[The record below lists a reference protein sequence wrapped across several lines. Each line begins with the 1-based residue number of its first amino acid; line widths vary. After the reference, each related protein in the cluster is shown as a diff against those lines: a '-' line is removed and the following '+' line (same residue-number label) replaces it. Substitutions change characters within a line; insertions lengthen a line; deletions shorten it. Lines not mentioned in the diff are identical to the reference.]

1 MLGALLA
8 RWKVVIALVAVGAVA
23 LLFGFSHFPEGADDD
38 DDDPL
43 VLLALAMATNFGG
56 WVVGLT
62 AGAATARVLR
72 RRKS

>member
-1 MLGALLA
+1 MIALLGGPGLLVGALRGALLA
-8 RWKVVIALVAVGAVA
+8 RWKVVIALIAVGAV
-23 LLFGFSHFPEGADDD
+23 
-38 DDDPL
+38 
-43 VLLALAMATNFGG
+43 AMATNFGG